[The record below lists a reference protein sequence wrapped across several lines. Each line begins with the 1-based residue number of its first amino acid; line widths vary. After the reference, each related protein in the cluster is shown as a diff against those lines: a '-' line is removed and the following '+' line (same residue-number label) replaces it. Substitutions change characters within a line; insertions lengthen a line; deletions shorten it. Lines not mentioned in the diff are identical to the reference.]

1 MQLQNMPQSLDL
13 QIKQILRFRK
23 ELLKATVLI
32 VSMQTGMIRIA
43 TVEYIAVVL
52 TADIIIRAIEMVVSI
67 INKKMML
74 HSGVVK
80 PHNN

>member
-1 MQLQNMPQSLDL
+1 MKEEMKSTQTIEIPE
-13 QIKQILRFRK
+13 

>member
-1 MQLQNMPQSLDL
+1 M
-13 QIKQILRFRK
+13 K
-23 ELLKATVLI
+23 EEMKSTQTI
-32 VSMQTGMIRIA
+32 EIPEGTFEGNCSMRIGMTRIA

>member
-1 MQLQNMPQSLDL
+1 MLAEIAKQHGIEWEQKGTHEEHLD
-13 QIKQILRFRK
+13 IYNFKKK
-23 ELLKATVLI
+23 ER
-32 VSMQTGMIRIA
+32 GMIRIA

>member
-1 MQLQNMPQSLDL
+1 MT
-13 QIKQILRFRK
+13 FRK

>member
-1 MQLQNMPQSLDL
+1 M
-13 QIKQILRFRK
+13 
-23 ELLKATVLI
+23 KATVLI
-32 VSMQTGMIRIA
+32 VSMQIGMTRIA

>member
-1 MQLQNMPQSLDL
+1 M
-13 QIKQILRFRK
+13 LRFRK

-32 VSMQTGMIRIA
+32 VSMQIGMTRIA

-52 TADIIIRAIEMVVSI
+52 TADIIIRAIETVVFI
-67 INKKMML
+67 INKKRML
-74 HSGVVK
+74 HSGAVK

>member
-1 MQLQNMPQSLDL
+1 M
-13 QIKQILRFRK
+13 RFRK